1 MLTNPPIP
9 YGPLALALGVFSV
22 FIQLREGSFE
32 ALTCWPRLWPCP
44 FSLSL
49 RVPAWLLARLWWPSS
64 CCSVSRSVSL
74 HMAAAACFTHH
85 KVSHI
90 AHTAARSHDS
100 AWRYSL
106 CILVTICCSLHAS
119 PGTRLAGLA
128 GHTHCLGGRSELTDL
143 DLSARAPRQSGGP
156 VLHCTA
162 AGPQTPPRRRKPVP
176 RLGWPAGDSG
186 RSPRSETGPMLVST
200 PPRDCSF
207 TITHGEGSF

>member
-1 MLTNPPIP
+1 MRNSAFTFRIYKDTMLTNPPIP

-128 GHTHCLGGRSELTDL
+128 G
-143 DLSARAPRQSGGP
+143 
-156 VLHCTA
+156 
-162 AGPQTPPRRRKPVP
+162 TP
-176 RLGWPAGDSG
+176 
-186 RSPRSETGPMLVST
+186 TVSVA
-200 PPRDCSF
+200 
-207 TITHGEGSF
+207 EVN